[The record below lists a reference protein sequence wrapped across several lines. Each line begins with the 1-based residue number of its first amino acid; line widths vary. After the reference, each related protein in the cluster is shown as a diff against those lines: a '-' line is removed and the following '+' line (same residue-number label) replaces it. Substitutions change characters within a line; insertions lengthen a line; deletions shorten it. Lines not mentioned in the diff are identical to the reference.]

1 MKTSDLIDSFSEFK
15 DFKNIDR
22 ETLMHILEEVFRTA
36 LSKKFGTE
44 DNFDIIVNIDKGDLE
59 IYRNRLIV
67 EDGKLNDSKRE
78 IEYSEAIKIESDFEV
93 GEELS
98 EPVPLTEFG
107 RREILAIHQNLV
119 GKIQDYEKSLIF
131 QKYKDKVG
139 EIVIGE
145 VYQPWNKEILVLDEE
160 KIELVLPKSEQIP
173 SDRFRKGDTV
183 RAIVLKVELKN
194 NNPVI
199 ILSRTSPIFLERLLE
214 AEVPEIYDG
223 LITIRN
229 IVRVPGERAKVAVES
244 YDDRID
250 PVGSCVGMK
259 GNRIHGIVREL
270 KNENIDVINYSNRPE
285 LMIRRSL
292 SPAEIT
298 KININETTK
307 TAEVFMEPDQVS
319 LAIGK
324 GGHNIKLASKL
335 CGYEIEIYRNT
346 DEDLDDIDLKTLKGD
361 IDDWVIDEL
370 IKIGCDT
377 AKSVLSLPKDELISR
392 TDLEEET
399 IDHVID
405 VLKSLFDVDL
415 KEFNDEIDQSVI
427 NALLKI
433 GCDTAKKV
441 LALSKKELM
450 ERTNIDEETIDHVIE
465 VLKAEF
471 EEE

>member
-36 LSKKFGTE
+36 LAKRFGTE

-67 EDGKLNDSKRE
+67 EDGQLTDDKRE
-78 IEYSEAIKIESDFEV
+78 IEYSDAIKIESDFEV

-98 EPVPLTEFG
+98 EPVPLSEFG

-173 SDRFRKGDTV
+173 ADRFRKGDTV

-270 KNENIDVINYSNRPE
+270 KNENIDVINYSNRAD

-298 KININETTK
+298 KININEESK
-307 TAEVFMEPDQVS
+307 TAEVFMEADQVS

-335 CGYEIEIYRNT
+335 CGYEIEVYRNT
-346 DEDLDDIDLKTLKGD
+346 DEDLDDVDLKEFAD
-361 IDDWVIDEL
+361 EIDQWIIDEL

-377 AKSVLSLPKDELISR
+377 AKSVLALSKEELINR

-399 IDHVID
+399 IDN
-405 VLKSLFDVDL
+405 VLD
-415 KEFNDEIDQSVI
+415 
-427 NALLKI
+427 
-433 GCDTAKKV
+433 
-441 LALSKKELM
+441 
-450 ERTNIDEETIDHVIE
+450 

-471 EEE
+471 ED

>member
-1 MKTSDLIDSFSEFK
+1 MKTLDLIDSFSEFK
-15 DFKNIDR
+15 EYKNIDR

-36 LSKKFGTE
+36 LAKRYGTD

-59 IYRNRLIV
+59 IFRNRLIV
-67 EDGKLNDSKRE
+67 EDGQLTDDKRE
-78 IEYSEAIKIESDFEV
+78 IEYSDAIKIESDFEV
-93 GEELS
+93 GEDLS
-98 EPVPLTEFG
+98 EPVPMSVFG

-119 GKIQDYEKSLIF
+119 SKIQDYEKSLIF
-131 QKYKDKVG
+131 QKYKEKVG
-139 EIVIGE
+139 EIIIGE
-145 VYQPWNKEILVLDEE
+145 VYQPWNKEILVHDEE

-173 SDRFRKGDTV
+173 SDRFRKGDSI

-270 KNENIDVINYSNRPE
+270 RNENIDVINYTSRPD

-298 KININETTK
+298 NIKIDEANK
-307 TAEVFMEPDQVS
+307 RAEVFMEPDQVS

-335 CGYEIEIYRNT
+335 CGYEIDVYRDT
-346 DEDLDDIDLKTLKGD
+346 DEDYEDVDLKEFND
-361 IDDWVIDEL
+361 EIDDWIIDEL

-377 AKSVLSLPKDELISR
+377 AKSVLALPKDELINR
-392 TDLEEET
+392 TDLE
-399 IDHVID
+399 
-405 VLKSLFDVDL
+405 
-415 KEFNDEIDQSVI
+415 
-427 NALLKI
+427 
-433 GCDTAKKV
+433 
-441 LALSKKELM
+441 
-450 ERTNIDEETIDHVIE
+450 EETIDHVIE

-471 EEE
+471 EED